1 MFFEED
7 DKQYRLVAPDVDEL
21 LRFFDHGLLNP
32 TRSTSQLSGA
42 AESLFDILKPLA
54 PLKDND
60 EVKSIWVRVPRGT
73 IDDYTSFEEMK
84 EWEEVETYEEY
95 TDRWLY
101 DYPEDYI
108 WYELV
113 VVKSFDRN
121 GSLRYYGVSLGNKR
135 VISATTDERV
145 FYNSE
150 GFYAEEA
157 AVKLCSLISPAVQ
170 NSIDLLKAGRYN
182 ALVEAALPYQ
192 FRTGVVKRS
201 ALWEAM
207 PDVKKHDYDGLS
219 ENTVQEFKNLIRSG
233 INHEDRIGRMKD
245 FTANDF
251 FRACKIGYEAI
262 GKDCDGYSL
271 SELYIRYSDGR
282 DEGLTG
288 SGLGLNAGPG
298 IDFDSPSAWDSWYYD
313 RDRGGGHPWEVV
325 PGGNSTHVELF
336 VKNDKRHL
344 EWDLRSGKITKEEY
358 QEKLQ
363 HAGYY
368 FAIAGMQ
375 RQFEAVTFYVAL
387 SSAGY
392 PVIIEGAEALLARF
406 EATDYVGIVPHHLP
420 TRYCESMFPDSYGTI
435 VDFTHVYK
443 DEDATWFDKIEW
455 LPEEEAELV
464 NNI

>member
-1 MFFEED
+1 MD
-7 DKQYRLVAPDVDEL
+7 GL

-157 AVKLCSLISPAVQ
+157 AVKLCSLI
-170 NSIDLLKAGRYN
+170 
-182 ALVEAALPYQ
+182 
-192 FRTGVVKRS
+192 RS
-201 ALWEAM
+201 
-207 PDVKKHDYDGLS
+207 
-219 ENTVQEFKNLIRSG
+219 
-233 INHEDRIGRMKD
+233 NH
-245 FTANDF
+245 
-251 FRACKIGYEAI
+251 
-262 GKDCDGYSL
+262 
-271 SELYIRYSDGR
+271 
-282 DEGLTG
+282 
-288 SGLGLNAGPG
+288 
-298 IDFDSPSAWDSWYYD
+298 
-313 RDRGGGHPWEVV
+313 
-325 PGGNSTHVELF
+325 
-336 VKNDKRHL
+336 
-344 EWDLRSGKITKEEY
+344 
-358 QEKLQ
+358 
-363 HAGYY
+363 
-368 FAIAGMQ
+368 
-375 RQFEAVTFYVAL
+375 
-387 SSAGY
+387 
-392 PVIIEGAEALLARF
+392 
-406 EATDYVGIVPHHLP
+406 
-420 TRYCESMFPDSYGTI
+420 
-435 VDFTHVYK
+435 
-443 DEDATWFDKIEW
+443 
-455 LPEEEAELV
+455 
-464 NNI
+464 